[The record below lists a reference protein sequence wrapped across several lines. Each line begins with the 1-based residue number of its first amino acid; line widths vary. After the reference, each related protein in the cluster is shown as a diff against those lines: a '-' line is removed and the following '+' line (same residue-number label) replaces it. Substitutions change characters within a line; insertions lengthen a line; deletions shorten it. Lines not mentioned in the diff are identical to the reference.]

1 MKKLIEIAMVLALA
15 VMLVPSAV
23 FAGDTVVNLSSLS
36 DRLDSGVTGSF
47 ASGTLDWKIDATTGT
62 HTATTTMTNLSG
74 ANVLI
79 NAVGLNSLVGDPY
92 QPVGAI
98 GSTNSLLAIGAFT
111 ATDKS
116 SASGSYGQLSTFI
129 NANANGGVN
138 TQFLMTQVADLDV
151 LSANHEYGIV
161 GTFGANAIGTN
172 AAMNL
177 ASYAWGASPGGW
189 QEATNPY
196 SSPPL
201 QGQLIEK
208 ELIVTKNNIQIA
220 DLYLGVSTSGTA
232 TMSNSNIWGWGV
244 SENGGS
250 GSATTNYNGGTRY
263 VSATGAGTFIQTGF
277 GANSLAF
284 SQSLFFPGG
293 ATPILGGFQFND
305 GGIRADSWYSMEG
318 H

>member
-1 MKKLIEIAMVLALA
+1 MKKLIGIALVLALA
-15 VMLVPSAV
+15 VMLMPSAV
-23 FAGDTVVNLSSLS
+23 FAADTVVNLNSTS
-36 DRLDSGVTGSF
+36 DRLASGVTGSF

-79 NAVGLNSLVGDPY
+79 NAVGLNSLVSPY
-92 QPVGAI
+92 QPVGAV
-98 GSTNSLLAIGAFT
+98 GSSNQFFAGGAFT

-138 TQFLMTQVADLDV
+138 TQFLMTEVANLNV
-151 LSANHEYGIV
+151 LSANHNYGIV
-161 GTFGANAIGTN
+161 GTFQANAVGTN

-177 ASYAWGASPGGW
+177 KSIAWGASPGGW

-208 ELIVTKNNIQIA
+208 GLNVTKNSIQIA
-220 DLYLGVSTSGTA
+220 NLYLGVTTSGTA

-244 SENGGS
+244 SEGTAGS
-250 GSATTNYNGGTRY
+250 GSGFTNYGGGTRN
-263 VSATGAGTFIQTGF
+263 VSATGAGQLTQTGF
-277 GANSLAF
+277 GLNSLTF
-284 SQSLFFPGG
+284 SGTYTLPGG
-293 ATPILGGFQFND
+293 GSSTPTGFLFNN
-305 GGIRADSWYSMEG
+305 GISGTYSMEG